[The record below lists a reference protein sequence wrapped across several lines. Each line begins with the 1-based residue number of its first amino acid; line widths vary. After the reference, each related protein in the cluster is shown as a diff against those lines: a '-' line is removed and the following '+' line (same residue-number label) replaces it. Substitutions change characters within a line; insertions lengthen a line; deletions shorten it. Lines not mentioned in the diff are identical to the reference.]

1 MEGSVNDAGPR
12 RRKSFGLRG
21 TPWFALVA
29 AAITVT
35 LAGIVLAVSI
45 VVFLEAR
52 EPAATDLSDDELRGN
67 GFRGARVFVR
77 ADCANCHTLA
87 TAGATGTRGP
97 NLDRH
102 FATHRHSLGYL
113 VAQIA
118 NGGNG
123 MPAFRNR
130 LSEQEI
136 RDVATFLVNVAGRA
150 DELRGR
156 RPPAE
161 QR

>member
-1 MEGSVNDAGPR
+1 MEGSVNDAGR
-12 RRKSFGLRG
+12 RRRRSLGLRG
-21 TPWFALVA
+21 TPWFALVV

-45 VVFLEAR
+45 LVFLEAR
-52 EPAATDLSDDELRGN
+52 EPADTGALDEELRGN
-67 GFRGARVFVR
+67 GFRGARVFVK
-77 ADCANCHTLA
+77 ANCANCHTLA

-102 FATHRHSLGYL
+102 FSSHAHSVGFL
-113 VAQIA
+113 VAQIS

-123 MPAFRNR
+123 MPAFRDR

-136 RDVATFLVNVAGRA
+136 RDVATFVVNVAGRPE
-150 DELRGR
+150 DR
-156 RPPAE
+156 
-161 QR
+161 

>member
-1 MEGSVNDAGPR
+1 MNDAGPR
-12 RRKSFGLRG
+12 RRRSFSLRG

-45 VVFLEAR
+45 LVFLEAR
-52 EPAATDLSDDELRGN
+52 EPAENELSDEALRGN

-77 ADCANCHTLA
+77 ANCANCHTLA

-102 FATHRHSLGYL
+102 FASHTHSIGFL

-123 MPAFRNR
+123 MPAFRDR

-150 DELRGR
+150 EDR
-156 RPPAE
+156 
-161 QR
+161 

>member
-1 MEGSVNDAGPR
+1 MNDAGPR
-12 RRKSFGLRG
+12 RRRSFRLRG

-45 VVFLEAR
+45 LVFLEAR
-52 EPAATDLSDDELRGN
+52 EPAANELSDEALRGN

-102 FATHRHSLGYL
+102 FSTHTHSIGFL

-123 MPAFRNR
+123 MPAYRNR

-150 DELRGR
+150 EDR
-156 RPPAE
+156 
-161 QR
+161 

>member
-1 MEGSVNDAGPR
+1 MNDAGPR
-12 RRKSFGLRG
+12 RRRSFSLRG
-21 TPWFALVA
+21 TPWFALVV

-45 VVFLEAR
+45 LVFLEAR
-52 EPAATDLSDDELRGN
+52 EPAATGGSDEALRGN
-67 GFRGARVFVR
+67 GFRGARVFVK

-102 FATHRHSLGYL
+102 LSSHTHSIAFL
-113 VAQIA
+113 VAQIS

-136 RDVATFLVNVAGRA
+136 RDVATFIVNVAGNPEDR
-150 DELRGR
+150 
-156 RPPAE
+156 
-161 QR
+161 

>member
-1 MEGSVNDAGPR
+1 MEGSVDDAGPR
-12 RRKSFGLRG
+12 RRRMFGLRG
-21 TPWFALVA
+21 TPWFALVVG
-29 AAITVT
+29 AITVS

-45 VVFLEAR
+45 LVFLEAR
-52 EPAATDLSDDELRGN
+52 EPAATDASDEALRGD

-77 ADCANCHTLA
+77 ADCANCHTLT

-102 FATHRHSLGYL
+102 FSTHAHSIGFL
-113 VAQIA
+113 VAQIS

-130 LSEQEI
+130 LTEQEI
-136 RDVATFLVNVAGRA
+136 RDVATFIADVAGRA
-150 DELRGR
+150 ENR
-156 RPPAE
+156 
-161 QR
+161 

>member
-12 RRKSFGLRG
+12 RRRSFGLRG
-21 TPWFALVA
+21 TPWFALVV
-29 AAITVT
+29 AAITVS

-45 VVFLEAR
+45 FVFLEAR
-52 EPAATDLSDDELRGN
+52 EPADTALSDHTPRGN

-77 ADCANCHTLA
+77 ADCATCHTLA

-102 FATHRHSLGYL
+102 FSSHTHSIGFL
-113 VAQIA
+113 VAQIS

-123 MPAFRNR
+123 MPAYRNR

-136 RDVATFLVNVAGRA
+136 RDVATFISDVAGRA
-150 DELRGR
+150 EDR
-156 RPPAE
+156 
-161 QR
+161 

>member
-1 MEGSVNDAGPR
+1 MEGSVNDAGR
-12 RRKSFGLRG
+12 RRRRSFSLRG
-21 TPWFALVA
+21 TPWFALIA

-45 VVFLEAR
+45 FVFLEAR
-52 EPAATDLSDDELRGN
+52 EPAATDLSDEELRGN
-67 GFRGARVFVR
+67 GFRGARVFVK

-87 TAGATGTRGP
+87 TAGATGTGGP

-102 FATHRHSLGYL
+102 FSTHAHSLGFL
-113 VAQIA
+113 VEQIS

-136 RDVATFLVNVAGRA
+136 RDVATFLVEVAGRA
-150 DELRGR
+150 EDR
-156 RPPAE
+156 
-161 QR
+161 

>member
-12 RRKSFGLRG
+12 RRRSFGLRG
-21 TPWFALVA
+21 TPWFALVVW
-29 AAITVT
+29 AITVS

-45 VVFLEAR
+45 LVYLEAR
-52 EPAATDLSDDELRGN
+52 EPAATDASGDGQRGD

-102 FATHRHSLGYL
+102 FASHSHSIGFL
-113 VAQIA
+113 VAQIS

-123 MPAFRNR
+123 MPAYRNR
-130 LSEQEI
+130 LTEQEI
-136 RDVATFLVNVAGRA
+136 RDVATFIVDVAA
-150 DELRGR
+150 
-156 RPPAE
+156 RPE
-161 QR
+161 N

>member
-12 RRKSFGLRG
+12 RRWSFGLRR
-21 TPWFALVA
+21 TPWFALVVG
-29 AAITVT
+29 AITVS

-45 VVFLEAR
+45 LVFLEAR
-52 EPAATDLSDDELRGN
+52 EPTATDASEEALRGD
-67 GFRGARVFVR
+67 GFRGARVFVK
-77 ADCANCHTLA
+77 ANCANCHTLA

-102 FATHRHSLGYL
+102 FSSHAHSIGFL
-113 VAQIA
+113 VAQIS

-130 LSEQEI
+130 LTEQEI
-136 RDVATFLVNVAGRA
+136 RDVATFVVDVAGRA
-150 DELRGR
+150 
-156 RPPAE
+156 E

>member
-1 MEGSVNDAGPR
+1 MEGSVNDAGRHR
-12 RRKSFGLRG
+12 RTSFSLRG

-45 VVFLEAR
+45 LVFLEAR
-52 EPAATDLSDDELRGN
+52 EPAATDTPDEELRGS
-67 GFRGARVFVR
+67 GFRGARVFVE

-102 FATHRHSLGYL
+102 FSTHTHSFAFL
-113 VAQIA
+113 VAQIS

-123 MPAFRNR
+123 MPAYRNR
-130 LSEQEI
+130 LTEQEL
-136 RDVATFLVNVAGRA
+136 RDVATFLDNVAGRT
-150 DELRGR
+150 ENR
-156 RPPAE
+156 
-161 QR
+161 

>member
-1 MEGSVNDAGPR
+1 VDDAGPR
-12 RRKSFGLRG
+12 RRRSLSLRG

-29 AAITVT
+29 GAVTVV
-35 LAGIVLAVSI
+35 LAGIVLVISI
-45 VVFLEAR
+45 LVFLESR
-52 EPAATDLSDDELRGN
+52 EPTATDLDVPRGD

-77 ADCANCHTLA
+77 ADCGSCHTLA
-87 TAGATGTRGP
+87 SVGAGGTRGP

-102 FATHRHSLGYL
+102 FGSHPHSFSFL
-113 VAQIA
+113 VAQIS

-136 RDVATFLVNVAGRA
+136 QDVATFLLNVAGR
-150 DELRGR
+150 G
-156 RPPAE
+156 PA
-161 QR
+161 QDR